1 MRPQS
6 ILNRYLMAFAI
17 LDCGKW
23 RKVRDLD
30 PRTLLTLL
38 DFKSSAISQA
48 LPTFHINNPIPVYFG
63 EKPSI
68 GKQFELS
75 LFFNTYRPNHFYPA
89 YWSAAWQF
97 DSTRFARNPHYNGY
111 ALLYITS
118 EFQFNLY
125 RSDLSVTAL
134 RFSVSQ

>member
-38 DFKSSAISQA
+38 DFKSSAINQA

-63 EKPSI
+63 EKPSM

-75 LFFNTYRPNHFYPA
+75 LFLILIDPTTFI
-89 YWSAAWQF
+89 
-97 DSTRFARNPHYNGY
+97 PHIGQRRGNLI
-111 ALLYITS
+111 LLASPVTHIIMGV
-118 EFQFNLY
+118 
-125 RSDLSVTAL
+125 LSCI
-134 RFSVSQ
+134 